1 MGQETELKLEVSRQ
15 ATRRLVAS
23 RWLKK
28 LACGP
33 IQTKRLVSVYY
44 DTDGMT
50 LRDKQSMLRV
60 RRIDGRF
67 VQTFKAP
74 AAGAMSRLEWEVPIR
89 GPKPDLHDARKK
101 DTGGFNLRKLRKF
114 LKPIFETNVSRR
126 IVPIRY
132 HGIRLELAVDQ
143 GQVKTGRH
151 RLPINEI
158 ELELKNG
165 RPGVIVALAERLAGE
180 LDAAFG
186 VASKAERGYALR
198 EAELDQPVHASPI
211 ILSPQMPAADA
222 FEAIAMSCLHHFAA
236 NRRAVMAK
244 RSEGVH
250 QMRVGLRRLRATLTL
265 FKEMLRGPQTEH
277 IEAELKWLTEELG
290 PARDMDVLI
299 EEAIDP
305 LLVSAEPGPARILKT
320 DIATRRDD
328 GFARAGAAV
337 RSDRYRLVVL
347 HAAFWIMGGSWRKSR
362 IDLAIARRN
371 MPVRDFAAR
380 ELARR
385 AAKVVKRLDK
395 IEGLN
400 PRRRHKLRIAIKKLR
415 YGVEFF
421 ASLYDGKR
429 MKRRRKKFA
438 AVLKALQSSLGK
450 LNDIRV
456 HRVLAG
462 RYADP
467 KRCRRFAAP
476 KAFAMGLLS
485 GRERS
490 HVRALMKAAR
500 RDGTR
505 LSRCRPFWK

>member
-1 MGQETELKLEVSRQ
+1 MGQEIELKLEVSRQ
-15 ATRRLVAS
+15 ATKRLVTS
-23 RWLKK
+23 PWLKK
-28 LACGP
+28 LTCGP
-33 IQTKRLVSVYY
+33 TQTKRLVSVYY

-50 LRDKQSMLRV
+50 LRDKQSVLRV
-60 RRIDGRF
+60 RRVDGRF
-67 VQTFKAP
+67 IQTFKAP
-74 AAGAMSRLEWEVPIR
+74 AAGAMNRLEWEVPIR

-101 DTGGFNLRKLRKF
+101 DTGGFNLRKLRKS

-126 IVPIRY
+126 IVPIQY
-132 HGIRLELAVDQ
+132 QGSRLELAVDH
-143 GQVKTGRH
+143 GQVETGHH
-151 RLPINEI
+151 RLPINEV

-165 RPGVIVALAERLAGE
+165 RPDSIVALGERLASQ

-198 EAELDQPVHASPI
+198 EAELDQPVRASPV

-222 FEAIAMSCLHHFAA
+222 FEAVAMSCLHHFAA
-236 NRRAVMAK
+236 NRQAVMAK
-244 RSEGVH
+244 RPEGIH
-250 QMRVGLRRLRATLTL
+250 QMRVGLRRLRAALSL

-277 IEAELKWLTEELG
+277 IKAELKWLTEELG

-305 LLVSAEPGPARILKT
+305 LASVEPRPARILKA
-320 DIATRRDD
+320 DIATKRDE

-337 RSDRYRLVVL
+337 QSDRYRLVVL
-347 HAAFWIMGGSWRKSR
+347 RTAFWIMGGSWRKSR
-362 IDLAIARRN
+362 IDLAIARRT
-371 MPVRDFAAR
+371 MPLRDFAAR

-385 AAKVVKRLDK
+385 TARVVKKLDK

-400 PRRRHKLRIAIKKLR
+400 PRRQHKLRIAIKKLR

-456 HRVLAG
+456 HRALAG
-462 RYADP
+462 QYADQ
-467 KRCRRFAAP
+467 KRRRRFAAP

-500 RDGTR
+500 RDGRR